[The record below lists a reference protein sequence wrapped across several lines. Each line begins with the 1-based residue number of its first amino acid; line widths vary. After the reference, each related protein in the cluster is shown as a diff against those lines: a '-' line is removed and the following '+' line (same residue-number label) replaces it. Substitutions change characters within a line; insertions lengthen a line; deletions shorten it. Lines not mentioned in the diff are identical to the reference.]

1 MTLEIDI
8 YSDVVCPW
16 CYIGKRRLDRLIAR
30 GEVGDVSV
38 RWRPFQLYPGLP
50 PEGVNRAEFLGARGR
65 SGARE
70 QLASEAEEIGIEMR
84 FERIERLPNTLAAHR
99 LLYLAGSRYNGRLQH
114 DLAEDLFSA
123 YFCEGKDVG
132 DPDELVQRA
141 AAVGIPAALAAQYLA
156 STEDRDVVQREIE
169 QARAAGISGVPCFM
183 LGGVF
188 ALPGAQ
194 AEDTLAQV
202 IERARSRL
210 ANAG

>member
-65 SGARE
+65 TGARE
-70 QLASEAEEIGIEMR
+70 QLASEAGQIGIEMR

-114 DLAEDLFSA
+114 NLAEDLFSA